1 MSLVATLKRLAATKK
16 AFCADGSNGRR
27 INPVGASGPR
37 PTKVQSVDGCISLRA
52 WPGPC
57 RSTVVDDRKHRLNT
71 ESDAG
76 QNASLQK
83 ETLIES

>member
-1 MSLVATLKRLAATKK
+1 
-16 AFCADGSNGRR
+16 
-27 INPVGASGPR
+27 
-37 PTKVQSVDGCISLRA
+37 
-52 WPGPC
+52 
-57 RSTVVDDRKHRLNT
+57 VVDDRKHRLNT